1 MMESGGENM
10 DTETFANIIA
20 IAEDKS
26 ISRAASRLFV
36 SRSALNR
43 QLLAVEKEIGL
54 PLFKRVSNKLELTY
68 AGEVFIRTARQVLSA
83 MRDCTRLMQDIS
95 GNLRG
100 MVAVGVTNGRA
111 TIMMKDILVRFHA
124 AFPHVSVSFNV
135 ANSDELREMLSEGK
149 IDIALIAWDE
159 TVGDL
164 VCEPLSREEILLI
177 CSKNHPLAGRAG
189 TDAAGNRNQCRLE
202 WFRDD
207 VFGLETRGAPMR
219 VQVER
224 LFADENFRPDTV
236 IENCTTPLL
245 MQLAN
250 EGICCTI
257 FSERHLRLYDN
268 VVGFGFEPRRYF
280 SFSLAYRRDYAP
292 NVAEQY
298 FMDLLREFYG
308 A

>member
-1 MMESGGENM
+1 M
-10 DTETFANIIA
+10 DTETFSNIIA

-26 ISRAASRLFV
+26 ISKAASRLFV

-68 AGEVFIRTARQVLSA
+68 AGEVFIHTAEQVLGA

-100 MVAVGVTNGRA
+100 KVAIGVTNGRA
-111 TIMMKDILVRFHA
+111 NIMMKDIIARFHGS
-124 AFPHVSVSFNV
+124 FPHVSISFCI
-135 ANSDELREMLSEGK
+135 ANSDELRELLYAGK
-149 IDIALIAWDE
+149 IDVALIAFEEVTSDF
-159 TVGDL
+159 VS
-164 VCEPLSREEILLI
+164 EPLSSEEIVLI
-177 CSKNHPLAGRAG
+177 CSKDHPLASLAG
-189 TDAAGNRNQCRLE
+189 VNEKGERNQCKLS
-202 WFRDD
+202 WFKDD
-207 VFGLETRGAPMR
+207 VFGFETRGSPMR
-219 VQVER
+219 TQVER
-224 LFADENFRPDTV
+224 IFAENSFKPDTI

-268 VVGFGFEPRRYF
+268 VVGFSFEPRRYF
-280 SFSLAYRRDYAP
+280 TFSLAYRKDYEP
-292 NVAEQY
+292 NVAEQH
-298 FMDLLREFYG
+298 FMNLLREFYG
-308 A
+308 ARP

>member
-1 MMESGGENM
+1 M
-10 DTETFANIIA
+10 DTEIFANIIA

-26 ISRAASRLFV
+26 ISKAAGRLFI

-43 QLLAVEKEIGL
+43 QLLAVEQEIGL

-68 AGEVFIRTARQVLSA
+68 AGEVFIRTARQVLSS

-100 MVAVGVTNGRA
+100 LVAVGVTTGRA
-111 TIMMKDILVRFHA
+111 TLMMKDILARFHQ
-124 AFPHVSVSFNV
+124 AFPHVSISFNI
-135 ANSDELREMLSEGK
+135 ANSDELREMLTAGK
-149 IDIALIAWDE
+149 IDIALIACDE
-159 TVGDL
+159 VTRDL
-164 VCEPLSREEILLI
+164 AAEPLSSEEIVLI
-177 CSKNHPLAGRAG
+177 CSKDHPLAGRAG
-189 TDAAGNRNQCRLE
+189 VDENGARVQCRLD

-207 VFGLETRGAPMR
+207 VFGLETRGSPMR

-268 VVGFGFEPRRYF
+268 VVGFSFAPRRYF
-280 SFSLAYRRDYAP
+280 DYSLAYRRDYVP
-292 NVAEQY
+292 NVAEQH
-298 FMDLLREFYG
+298 FMELLREFYS